1 MKKIIIPVFIASI
14 SMFSLSCKKSE
25 DAKPYTCQTCKTTPD
40 ALAANNTSSKG
51 IYKGIVIGSSG
62 TIMFDILNAGTT
74 ITATFVL
81 DGVSTTLTSNVTW
94 VAGVSYIGA
103 FTGTLNGAAISITFS
118 VGSDGTNPT
127 VTAFNIPGHPNSTF
141 TIVKETSQNLVECF
155 EGTYHSSK
163 PEDGT
168 FNLLLSR
175 TAKIYGGS
183 SRKLGS
189 NTSNNFDGII
199 TSTNGLKDNSNGTVM
214 ATLNGDVITGSFQD
228 GSNNT
233 VNLTA
238 NRTW

>member
-1 MKKIIIPVFIASI
+1 MKKIIIPVFIAAI

-25 DAKPYTCQTCKTTPD
+25 DAKVDPCQTCKTTPD

-51 IYKGIVIGSSG
+51 IYKGVVIGSSG

-127 VTAFNIPGHPNSTF
+127 VTAFNIPGHPNATF
-141 TIVKETSQNLVECF
+141 TVVKETSQNLVECF
-155 EGTYHSSK
+155 EGTYHSTD

-175 TAKIYGGS
+175 TARVYGGS
-183 SRKLGS
+183 SRKLG
-189 NTSNNFDGII
+189 NTTSNNFDGVI
-199 TSTNGLKDNSNGTVM
+199 TSSNELKDNASGTIM
-214 ATLNGDVITGSFQD
+214 GTLSDRTISGNFLNGSNKTVTITA
-228 GSNNT
+228 T
-233 VNLTA
+233 
-238 NRTW
+238 RTW